1 MFTEDNLES
10 GACNVPTHPESFA
23 ALATQNFTDQ
33 SAMLPVDLLAPTST
47 TDLEPVDLDEVR
59 KIQARM
65 PAADPD
71 APVGSNKNPIRII
84 QQGSQFITTQNVSD
98 ESLQQ
103 IIQVLTNRALVDDTV
118 GSGFVDKGT
127 ASKVCAIFNRFT
139 NKRIVFRVTRAKRR
153 RRPSSDFG
161 EDDHGDGRSRNFN
174 DVRSR
179 HSFVAGRQTMPV
191 EEEVEGGKRR
201 PGYRKRRKRRGSEDD
216 DPDFEPDLP
225 EEEVLPFPIVRKK
238 SSAGRVSKPPKHLV
252 KDYKH
257 LHLED
262 LGTRDETGL
271 SDEGE
276 LDDSDGGYSDYI
288 NAGLSEDTSDGAAKS
303 RSYDC
308 TVCEKSFSSRAGLAR
323 HKSLKHNPNGIKQ
336 AGPWS
341 NPYFAAVRRRKKLKE
356 ALEKATN
363 EDLIEFAAPRV
374 AKAMSLW
381 DYMLIR
387 TEDGDPPLPSVPKIL
402 VEFMSLVE
410 RVRSFLA
417 DQLEPIRTTKRSPT
431 PSSPT
436 IVAEEGTDASGDEE
450 LLSGRPAPASVKRR
464 RQEQQRLRDLKLRKV
479 KPMEDA
485 SQLPSK
491 KLENTPNSLLP
502 GSFEEVMMYERVLLK
517 TIKFDLQVSHP
528 YKYLLQFTKRIKGD
542 PERIKQ
548 LLQMAWSFINDS
560 LATTLCLQWEPE
572 IVACAVLY
580 LATRMK
586 KCTIEDWEG
595 RQPGQRWWECFVE
608 NMSTEV
614 MEDICHKILDLYPA
628 SEGPG
633 PRRTDQSDSGARREP
648 TATSGPDQQQQTTHQ
663 HSLKR
668 SRPTGGRELGGEAS
682 HSKSHAPVSS
692 NSSTHRATDS
702 RTEVPLGRDSN
713 QPPQWTANP
722 IAPSGS
728 ANDLP
733 PPPPPPPPPPL
744 PDSRFPPHSQ
754 NPFHGEQQNSP
765 GRLPPPPPPPLAAGA
780 PTLFPS
786 APNLLQYNHPLP
798 PPPTHHQSAIPQ
810 SLPVRPA
817 IAPDPV
823 ILPGTFPTAFGPA
836 VAAPLPPSTW
846 FPGQP
851 GLPVV
856 QSAPALQALA
866 SNNFAVG
873 GQQQPG
879 ESAHSGSL
887 EVRSLLENPRS
898 NRPEWRAAL
907 VARELAHYKV
917 DIAALR
923 ETRFS
928 EQGQQEE
935 VGAGYTFFW
944 SGHPRAERRDAGVA
958 FDIRNDIVGRLPRLP
973 QGINDHL
980 MSPCPPL
987 RGGKFATVV
996 SVYVPPI
1003 TSPEAARDKFYEV
1016 LDALLATVP
1025 KADKLIVLG
1034 DFNAFAGMLPG
1045 EEDRVPMVLTAPVTM
1060 AYSFHEPAQNND
1072 LP

>member
-23 ALATQNFTDQ
+23 ALTDQ

-118 GSGFVDKGT
+118 GSGFVDKGP

-161 EDDHGDGRSRNFN
+161 EDDHGDGRRSRNFN

-262 LGTRDETGL
+262 LGTRDEAGL

-436 IVAEEGTDASGDEE
+436 EEGTDTASGDGE
-450 LLSGRPAPASVKRR
+450 LLSGKPAPASVKRR

-485 SQLPSK
+485 SQLPAK

-502 GSFEEVMMYERVLLK
+502 ASGPTSPRSVPTISSTFTVVEGDVLRPDQKDERSTSQTGALISSATSPL
-517 TIKFDLQVSHP
+517 TSAPTSVSP
-528 YKYLLQFTKRIKGD
+528 AVSSSQCSSDTPI
-542 PERIKQ
+542 PIS
-548 LLQMAWSFINDS
+548 APIPIT
-560 LATTLCLQWEPE
+560 ATG
-572 IVACAVLY
+572 IA
-580 LATRMK
+580 
-586 KCTIEDWEG
+586 
-595 RQPGQRWWECFVE
+595 VE
-608 NMSTEV
+608 NVNIGQMSSSPSA
-614 MEDICHKILDLYPA
+614 L
-628 SEGPG
+628 
-633 PRRTDQSDSGARREP
+633 
-648 TATSGPDQQQQTTHQ
+648 TTHQ
-663 HSLKR
+663 DLPERGEARSWPPDSADGRNEEEEAVHDETQDGVSSSDATIVEVNTKELSCAVSLPLGRYKVREPLCQEYLSRRYR
-668 SRPTGGRELGGEAS
+668 STLTSKWLAGLLRPDAEGSAEDANGQPNSAGRPERKKKKMQVVAITDGSCTPATASGAAPTVDEAVTTEVADEGHLKPDAEDLNNTSDSHLTFPLSSFLWSGTLFTMSGEGLGYPVPEEWITSGAFLSVLSEDGQPSELAMEAVSGRLFHRPTGQLVTVMSADDQYTAADFSHNASAGAAVDGSALDDTQSHRQEKEKCEEGSLNMPSPSEAQQAALGNLSTLLPGVTVTELSPGVCLVVKPNGTRFNVEHGGE
-682 HSKSHAPVSS
+682 
-692 NSSTHRATDS
+692 
-702 RTEVPLGRDSN
+702 G
-713 QPPQWTANP
+713 
-722 IAPSGS
+722 I
-728 ANDLP
+728 
-733 PPPPPPPPPPL
+733 
-744 PDSRFPPHSQ
+744 
-754 NPFHGEQQNSP
+754 
-765 GRLPPPPPPPLAAGA
+765 
-780 PTLFPS
+780 TLE
-786 APNLLQYNHPLP
+786 
-798 PPPTHHQSAIPQ
+798 T
-810 SLPVRPA
+810 
-817 IAPDPV
+817 
-823 ILPGTFPTAFGPA
+823 
-836 VAAPLPPSTW
+836 
-846 FPGQP
+846 
-851 GLPVV
+851 
-856 QSAPALQALA
+856 LQAIL
-866 SNNFAVG
+866 SMD
-873 GQQQPG
+873 
-879 ESAHSGSL
+879 E
-887 EVRSLLENPRS
+887 
-898 NRPEWRAAL
+898 
-907 VARELAHYKV
+907 
-917 DIAALR
+917 
-923 ETRFS
+923 
-928 EQGQQEE
+928 
-935 VGAGYTFFW
+935 
-944 SGHPRAERRDAGVA
+944 
-958 FDIRNDIVGRLPRLP
+958 
-973 QGINDHL
+973 
-980 MSPCPPL
+980 
-987 RGGKFATVV
+987 
-996 SVYVPPI
+996 
-1003 TSPEAARDKFYEV
+1003 
-1016 LDALLATVP
+1016 
-1025 KADKLIVLG
+1025 
-1034 DFNAFAGMLPG
+1034 
-1045 EEDRVPMVLTAPVTM
+1045 
-1060 AYSFHEPAQNND
+1060 
-1072 LP
+1072 

>member
-23 ALATQNFTDQ
+23 ALTTQNFTDQ

-485 SQLPSK
+485 SQLPAK

-502 GSFEEVMMYERVLLK
+502 
-517 TIKFDLQVSHP
+517 D
-528 YKYLLQFTKRIKGD
+528 
-542 PERIKQ
+542 
-548 LLQMAWSFINDS
+548 
-560 LATTLCLQWEPE
+560 
-572 IVACAVLY
+572 
-580 LATRMK
+580 
-586 KCTIEDWEG
+586 
-595 RQPGQRWWECFVE
+595 
-608 NMSTEV
+608 
-614 MEDICHKILDLYPA
+614 
-628 SEGPG
+628 
-633 PRRTDQSDSGARREP
+633 
-648 TATSGPDQQQQTTHQ
+648 
-663 HSLKR
+663 
-668 SRPTGGRELGGEAS
+668 SRPTPAHSVLTVSSAFTVVDGNVLRPDQKDERPTSQTGALSSSATSPLTSAPTSVSPAVSSSQCSSDTPIPISAPITITATGIALENVNIGQMSSSPPALATHQNLPERGEARS
-682 HSKSHAPVSS
+682 WPPDPADGRNEEEEAMHDEMQNGVISSGATIVEINTKELSCAVSLPLGHYKVREPLCSEYLSRRYRSTLTSKWLAGLLRPDAEGNAEDAPSS
-692 NSSTHRATDS
+692 NGQPNSAGRPERKKKMQVAITDGSCTPAT
-702 RTEVPLGRDSN
+702 
-713 QPPQWTANP
+713 
-722 IAPSGS
+722 AP
-728 ANDLP
+728 
-733 PPPPPPPPPPL
+733 
-744 PDSRFPPHSQ
+744 
-754 NPFHGEQQNSP
+754 
-765 GRLPPPPPPPLAAGA
+765 GA
-780 PTLFPS
+780 PTVDDAVTTEVTDEGHLKPDTEDLNNTSDSHLSFPLSSFLWSGTLFTMS
-786 APNLLQYNHPLP
+786 GEGLGY
-798 PPPTHHQSAIPQ
+798 
-810 SLPVRPA
+810 PVPEEW
-817 IAPDPV
+817 ITS
-823 ILPGTFPTAFGPA
+823 GAFLS
-836 VAAPLPPSTW
+836 VLSED
-846 FPGQP
+846 GQP
-851 GLPVV
+851 
-856 QSAPALQALA
+856 S
-866 SNNFAVG
+866 
-873 GQQQPG
+873 
-879 ESAHSGSL
+879 
-887 EVRSLLENPRS
+887 
-898 NRPEWRAAL
+898 
-907 VARELAHYKV
+907 ELAMEAV
-917 DIAALR
+917 
-923 ETRFS
+923 S
-928 EQGQQEE
+928 
-935 VGAGYTFFW
+935 
-944 SGHPRAERRDAGVA
+944 
-958 FDIRNDIVGRLPRLP
+958 GRLFHRPTGQLV
-973 QGINDHL
+973 
-980 MSPCPPL
+980 
-987 RGGKFATVV
+987 TVV
-996 SVYVPPI
+996 SADDQYTVADFSDNASAAVDSRSLDDTQSHSQQEKEKCEEASLNMP
-1003 TSPEAARDKFYEV
+1003 SPSEGQQ
-1016 LDALLATVP
+1016 AT
-1025 KADKLIVLG
+1025 LG
-1034 DFNAFAGMLPG
+1034 NLNTLLPG
-1045 EEDRVPMVLTAPVTM
+1045 VTVTELSPGVCLVVKPNGM
-1060 AYSFHEPAQNND
+1060 RFNVEHGGEGITLETLQAILSMDE
-1072 LP
+1072 